1 MTLPD
6 FFVIGACRAGTSA
19 LFAVLY
25 RHPQVFMPYV
35 KEPHFF
41 LTSEERIA
49 TLDREMR
56 HDLSRWKFTPSVPDR
71 FRYMQLFSGAQT
83 YQVVGES
90 STGYLASHDAAQ
102 RIHASLPQ
110 AKIVAILREPVERAH
125 AHYWFKVLWD
135 FNRSPTFED
144 LLAEETASGR
154 QLPLDCFNHGL
165 YHAHLSHYYE
175 LFAPDQLRVYLY
187 EDWRDSPQR
196 MLLDLCG
203 FLEIDAELL
212 LPIPTKNVTYAPRS
226 RWLRRRVLS
235 RPLPGLEQLDRRY
248 NLVRPPPIREQTRQE
263 LLDRYRPDIEQLQA
277 LIGRD
282 LSHWLDPAPAAMPHA
297 TA

>member
-1 MTLPD
+1 MPLPD

-41 LTSEERIA
+41 LSSDERIA

-56 HDLSRWKFTPSVPDR
+56 HDLSRWKFTEPVPDR
-71 FRYMQLFSGAQT
+71 FEYMQLFSGAQT
-83 YQVVGES
+83 YQVAGES
-90 STGYLASHDAAQ
+90 STGYLASPTAAQ
-102 RIHASLPQ
+102 RIHASLPD
-110 AKIVAILREPVERAH
+110 AKIIAILREPVERAH

-135 FNRSPTFED
+135 FDRSPTFEE
-144 LLAEETASGR
+144 LLATEAASGR
-154 QLPLDCFNHGL
+154 RRPLDCFNHGL
-165 YHAHLSHYYE
+165 YHSHLSHYYE
-175 LFAPDQLRVYLY
+175 LFAEHQLRVYLY
-187 EDWRDSPQR
+187 EDWRDSPQAT
-196 MLLDLCG
+196 LIDLCG

-212 LPIPTKNVTYAPRS
+212 LPVQTKNVTYAPRN
-226 RWLRRRVLS
+226 RWLRRQVLS
-235 RPLPGLEQLDRRY
+235 HPLPGLTQLEERY
-248 NLVRPPPIREQTRQE
+248 NLVRPPPIREQTRQQ

-282 LSHWLDPAPAAMPHA
+282 LSHWLDPSRSPMPHA

>member
-41 LTSEERIA
+41 LTSEERIE

-56 HDLSRWKFTPSVPDR
+56 HDLSRWKFTPSVPDP
-71 FRYMQLFSGAQT
+71 FQYMRLFCRAQT
-83 YQVVGES
+83 YQVAGES
-90 STGYLASHDAAQ
+90 STGYLASSSAAQ

-135 FNRSPTFED
+135 FDRSPTFEE
-144 LLAEETASGR
+144 LLAAEAASGR
-154 QLPLDCFNHGL
+154 QLPLDCFNHGR
-165 YHAHLSHYYE
+165 YHAHLSRYYD
-175 LFAPDQLRVYLY
+175 LFPEDQLRVYLY
-187 EDWRDSPQR
+187 EEWRDSPQE

-203 FLEIDAELL
+203 FLGIDAELL
-212 LPIPTKNVTYAPRS
+212 LPVQTKNVTYAPRS
-226 RWLRRRVLS
+226 RWLRRCVLS
-235 RPLPGLEQLDRRY
+235 RRFPGLEQLDRRY
-248 NLVRPPPIREQTRQE
+248 NLVRPPPIREETRQQ
-263 LLDRYRPDIEQLQA
+263 LLGRYRPDIEQLQA

-282 LSHWLDPAPAAMPHA
+282 LSHWLDPNRVAMPNA